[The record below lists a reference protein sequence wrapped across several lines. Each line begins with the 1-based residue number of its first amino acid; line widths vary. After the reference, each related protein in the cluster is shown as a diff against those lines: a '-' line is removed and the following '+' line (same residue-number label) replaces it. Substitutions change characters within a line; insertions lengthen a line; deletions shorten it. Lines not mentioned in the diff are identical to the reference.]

1 MADPWSPQPGLI
13 ARPGQLGLIAGRE
26 GWYRGKEGCHRRKEA
41 WYRGKE
47 AWDQSQTSGQLRTLT
62 LLGREV
68 TLDLLKQVV
77 AGKAERRGGSSSG
90 WSPSSPDVI
99 PSIPMVGLEKLN
111 INKNP
116 PWGRDVLCVILPTK
130 LLVNFTL
137 RRLPDAEITED
148 TDYDQWSLTS
158 ANQRY
163 DESPCLVLEDGLS
176 QTVSRSTTAWLKPDA
191 KIFLREKKGGVIAPD
206 TPHLG
211 FRAVFEAAPEPPSPT
226 ELRTGVQQPGAA
238 PASRS
243 SSSSS
248 SSSVPSRTTEGL
260 PLRAVLVAL
269 RRAMLPAPPA
279 AVTAPSGVDEE
290 WFQAVMAAFDNAPR
304 PGGKKKRKLAEADV
318 VDLVD
323 SDDDEGDSPP
333 SPPAAVTN
341 DDDDESAYLDLQC
354 AVCQVASGSLQTCC
368 GLVAVVSF
376 SVTCTTQ
383 TRVEAIRP
391 NLGIS
396 NLIEALS
403 AKKKILGELEVLIHG
418 LRPARR
424 VELLFLHTRLLA
436 PGHVS
441 SLTRQQPSAACK
453 TPICNLPTARSECQ
467 PIVWLEDRININM
480 MMMYVKSSSI

>member
-1 MADPWSPQPGLI
+1 MA
-13 ARPGQLGLIAGRE
+13 PGQGGMAPGQGGMVPGQGGMVPGQGGMVPGQGGVAPGRGGVLPGQGGVVPVPNQRPAANANSPGAGSGPRPPQA
-26 GWYRGKEGCHRRKEA
+26 GGKARRKLIRLE
-41 WYRGKE
+41 
-47 AWDQSQTSGQLRTLT
+47 SL
-62 LLGREV
+62 V
-68 TLDLLKQVV
+68 
-77 AGKAERRGGSSSG
+77 
-90 WSPSSPDVI
+90 PDVI

-137 RRLPDAEITED
+137 RRLPDAEMTED

-163 DESPCLVLEDGLS
+163 DESPCIVLEDGLS
-176 QTVSRSTTAWLKPDA
+176 QTVSRYTTAWLKPDA
-191 KIFLREKKGGVIAPD
+191 KIFLREKKAAD

-211 FRAVFEAAPEPPSPT
+211 FRAVFEAAPQPASPT
-226 ELRTGVQQPGAA
+226 ELPTGVQQQQQQQQQPRAA
-238 PASRS
+238 PASR

-260 PLRAVLVAL
+260 APTRGSGGSA
-269 RRAMLPAPPA
+269 PSHDPSPPA

-333 SPPAAVTN
+333 SPAAATN
-341 DDDDESAYLDLQC
+341 DDDNESAYLDLQC
-354 AVCQVASGSLQTCC
+354 AVCQCYMYN
-368 GLVAVVSF
+368 AV
-376 SVTCTTQ
+376 SVWPCLHCYCSSCIGCWVKKDDHCPQ
-383 TRVEAIRP
+383 CRTRVEAIRP

-403 AKKKILGELEVLIHG
+403 VKKKIIGRIAVQLGLPWLITT
-418 LRPARR
+418 L
-424 VELLFLHTRLLA
+424 
-436 PGHVS
+436 
-441 SLTRQQPSAACK
+441 SLPSDQR
-453 TPICNLPTARSECQ
+453 TA
-467 PIVWLEDRININM
+467 EDRKAADDVDILKHNDLDEACMAENN
-480 MMMYVKSSSI
+480 SSALVYG

>member
-1 MADPWSPQPGLI
+1 MA
-13 ARPGQLGLIAGRE
+13 PGQGGMAPGQGGMVPGQGGMVPGQGGMVPGQGGVAPGRGGVLPGQGGVVPVPNQRPAANANSPGAGSGPRPPQA
-26 GWYRGKEGCHRRKEA
+26 GGKARRKLIRLE
-41 WYRGKE
+41 
-47 AWDQSQTSGQLRTLT
+47 SL
-62 LLGREV
+62 V
-68 TLDLLKQVV
+68 
-77 AGKAERRGGSSSG
+77 
-90 WSPSSPDVI
+90 PDVI

-137 RRLPDAEITED
+137 RRLPDAEMTED

-163 DESPCLVLEDGLS
+163 DESPCIVLEDGLS
-176 QTVSRSTTAWLKPDA
+176 QTVSRYTTAWLKPDA
-191 KIFLREKKGGVIAPD
+191 KIFLREKKAAD

-211 FRAVFEAAPEPPSPT
+211 FRAVFEAAPQPASPT
-226 ELRTGVQQPGAA
+226 ELPTGVQQQQQQPRAA
-238 PASRS
+238 PASR

-260 PLRAVLVAL
+260 APTRGSGGSA
-269 RRAMLPAPPA
+269 PSHDPSPPA

-333 SPPAAVTN
+333 SPAAATN
-341 DDDDESAYLDLQC
+341 DDDNESAYLDLQC
-354 AVCQVASGSLQTCC
+354 AVCQVAPEALQTCC

-403 AKKKILGELEVLIHG
+403 VKKKIIGRIAVQLGLPWLITT
-418 LRPARR
+418 L
-424 VELLFLHTRLLA
+424 
-436 PGHVS
+436 
-441 SLTRQQPSAACK
+441 SLPSDQR
-453 TPICNLPTARSECQ
+453 TA
-467 PIVWLEDRININM
+467 EDRKAADDVDILKHNDLDEACMAENN
-480 MMMYVKSSSI
+480 SSALVYG